1 MPTKGCTMSIN
12 DIIAEALTLKVEDRH
27 LIIER
32 LTESLVV
39 QDPEIEQAWIDESI
53 RRSKAYERGE
63 LETVSYEEVFG
74 K

>member
-1 MPTKGCTMSIN
+1 MPPKGCTMSIN
-12 DIIAEALTLKVEDRH
+12 DIIDEALTLKVEDRH
-27 LIIER
+27 FIIER

-39 QDPEIEQAWIDESI
+39 QDPKIEQAWRDESI
-53 RRSKAYERGE
+53 RRSEAYERGE

>member
-1 MPTKGCTMSIN
+1 MSIN
-12 DIIAEALTLKVEDRH
+12 DIIDEALTLNVEDRH

-53 RRSKAYERGE
+53 RRSEAYERGE

>member
-1 MPTKGCTMSIN
+1 MPIKGCIMSIN
-12 DIIAEALTLKVEDRH
+12 DIIDEALTLNVEDRH

-53 RRSKAYERGE
+53 RRSEAYERGE